1 MLIADAESESSVSEA
16 ESVGSGRGT
25 ADNGRGPTR
34 HATHEQA
41 RLDALRGYGILDS
54 EPERRFDDIA
64 KLAAAAL
71 DMPIA
76 MVSLVDDKRQWSMAA
91 VGIARDEVPRA
102 HSFCTHAITQD
113 WTLVID
119 DASVDARVSATPIVS
134 GPTQAR
140 FYAGAPLITPEGHRV
155 GTVCVIDR
163 VPRTLS
169 RRELEMLA
177 SIARQTIELL
187 EHRLTAARLGAAQ
200 ARLQTMAT
208 LIPICSH
215 CRKVRDEANQ
225 WLTLER
231 LVQAK
236 TGSRFT
242 HGICPDCVREHYP
255 AAADELLRNS

>member
-1 MLIADAESESSVSEA
+1 MLVIDDESESSVSGA

-25 ADNGRGPTR
+25 ADSGHGSARQ
-34 HATHEQA
+34 ATTEQS
-41 RLDALRGYGILDS
+41 RLDALHGYGILDS

-64 KLAAAAL
+64 KLAATAL

-91 VGIARDEVPRA
+91 IGIPRGEVPRA

-119 DASVDARVSATPIVS
+119 DASVDARVNATSYVS

-163 VPRTLS
+163 TPRSLA

-177 SIARQTIELL
+177 GIARQTIELL

>member
-1 MLIADAESESSVSEA
+1 M
-16 ESVGSGRGT
+16 
-25 ADNGRGPTR
+25 NGAPMPTR
-34 HATHEQA
+34 HAAHEQA
-41 RLDALRGYGILDS
+41 RLDALHGYGILDS
-54 EPERRFDDIA
+54 PPERRFDDIA
-64 KLAAAAL
+64 KLASAAL

-76 MVSLVDDKRQWSMAA
+76 MVSFVDADRLWPMAT
-91 VGIARDEVPRA
+91 VGITRDEVPRA
-102 HSFCTHAITQD
+102 QSLCTYAIAQD
-113 WTLVID
+113 WPLVIE
-119 DASVDARVSATPIVS
+119 DASIDARVGATPLVT
-134 GPTQAR
+134 GPTHAR

-155 GTVCVIDR
+155 GTVCVVDR
-163 VPRTLS
+163 SPRVLA
-169 RRELEMLA
+169 RREADILSGL
-177 SIARQTIELL
+177 ARQTIELL
-187 EHRLTAARLGAAQ
+187 EHRLTAARLLDAH

-255 AAADELLRNS
+255 AAAEDLLRNS

>member
-1 MLIADAESESSVSEA
+1 VSGAESA
-16 ESVGSGRGT
+16 GSGRG
-25 ADNGRGPTR
+25 AEPASSGRVVRQP
-34 HATHEQA
+34 APEQA
-41 RLDALRGYGILDS
+41 RLDALRRYGILDS

-76 MVSLVDDKRQWSMAA
+76 MVSLVDEDRQWSMAT
-91 VGIARDEVPRA
+91 VGIARGEVPRA
-102 HSFCTHAITQD
+102 QSFCTHAITQD
-113 WTLVID
+113 WSLVIE
-119 DASVDARVSATPIVS
+119 DASVDARVHATTLVS
-134 GPTQAR
+134 GATQAR

-155 GTVCVIDR
+155 GTVCVIDKT
-163 VPRTLS
+163 PRTLA
-169 RRELEMLA
+169 RRELDIL
-177 SIARQTIELL
+177 SGLARQTIELL
-187 EHRLTAARLGAAQ
+187 EHRLTAARLGEAQ
-200 ARLQTMAT
+200 QRLQTMAT

-215 CRKVRDEANQ
+215 CRKVRDEGNH

-255 AAADELLRNS
+255 AAADELLRKS

>member
-1 MLIADAESESSVSEA
+1 MGVSVSGAESAGSARGSD
-16 ESVGSGRGT
+16 SVGSGRG
-25 ADNGRGPTR
+25 ARQP
-34 HATHEQA
+34 AHEQA
-41 RLDALRGYGILDS
+41 RLDALRRYGILDS

-76 MVSLVDDKRQWSMAA
+76 MVSLVDEDRQWSMAT
-91 VGIARDEVPRA
+91 VGIERGEVPRA
-102 HSFCTHAITQD
+102 QSFCTHAITQD
-113 WTLVID
+113 WTLVIED
-119 DASVDARVSATPIVS
+119 TSIDARVSMIVS
-134 GPTQAR
+134 DQLQAR
-140 FYAGAPLITPEGHRV
+140 FYAGAPLITPEGQRV

-163 VPRTLS
+163 TPRTLA
-169 RRELEMLA
+169 RRELDILA
-177 SIARQTIELL
+177 GLARQTIELL
-187 EHRLTAARLGAAQ
+187 EHRLTAARLGDAQ
-200 ARLQTMAT
+200 QRLSTMAT

-215 CRKVRDEANQ
+215 CRKVRDEGNH

-255 AAADELLRNS
+255 AAAEDLLRKS